1 MITDKTGAE
10 RIKAMAGDG
19 RKIAYL
25 SGPITC
31 CPGYE
36 EIFRKAQYYL
46 ESRGYIVL
54 NPAVLP
60 AGMPHARYLP
70 INDAM
75 IDASDEVFLL
85 DGWEDS
91 TGCAHEIQ
99 HTKVEDKELHLLP
112 KEAYR

>member
-1 MITDKTGAE
+1 MMTSGE

-19 RKIAYL
+19 RKIAYI
-25 SGPITC
+25 SGPITF
-31 CPGYE
+31 CPGYK
-36 EIFRKAQYYL
+36 EIFLRAQFYL

-75 IDASDEVFLL
+75 IDASDEVYLL
-85 DGWEDS
+85 KGWEDS
-91 TGCAHEIQ
+91 AGCVHEVQ
-99 HTKVEDKELHLLP
+99 HARDEDKELYLLP
-112 KEAYR
+112 KEAYL